1 LGKLKSKT
9 NKTMA
14 KTTFS
19 VKLEFTDISANTP
32 QEAVN
37 TILKWI
43 KEGVDDMIFDVQ
55 DETTKVKYTVD
66 LSEEEENQVLSNND

>member
-1 LGKLKSKT
+1 
-9 NKTMA
+9 MA

-43 KEGVDDMIFDVQ
+43 KDGVDEMVFDVQ
-55 DETTKVKYTVD
+55 DETTQEKFTVD
-66 LSEEEENQVLSNND
+66 LSEEEADQVLPNND